1 MRFLARFLCALFVV
15 PALPLGAQASGLD
28 LNLEDAI
35 SRALEYNIN
44 LQQSRIS
51 LDNQEYAS
59 KRLWAEIFPNISAG
73 ASITYRSPLFTGSV
87 SSLEQGLSYS
97 TSLNLNLSFRA
108 GIPSQM
114 ELLGLAYRRQLLS
127 YEDARRLL
135 EIATA
140 KEFYAL
146 IAERESL
153 GQLADTLGLAE
164 RQLERNRVGRE
175 NGMISE
181 TALLQ
186 SRLGVETARYD
197 LSAAQATHAKN
208 RGNFLASLGLSPETP
223 VELLGEFEVRRV
235 ELDPETLIRDYLPQR
250 PDIRQR
256 SQAIEEQEL
265 SYRRDLL
272 NARAPSLGLTFG
284 WSGGP
289 GGGGI
294 TGPFS
299 DSVSGGV
306 SLSIPINSWI
316 PGSKESQA
324 LRNARSAVE
333 TARLNLKSAEAQAA
347 ADIRSL
353 TASLRNS
360 WESLEI
366 ARLREQ
372 VAQRSYELT
381 ERGFLN
387 GAVES
392 LALETSRKSLA
403 DARYQLLRSEYSYQN
418 LVLDLAQAINA
429 DWRQFIRS
437 AP

>member
-1 MRFLARFLCALFVV
+1 MRFPARFLYVLVV
-15 PALPLGAQASGLD
+15 VSIPLPLGAQSAGLS

-51 LDNQEYAS
+51 LENQKYTS
-59 KRLWAEIFPNISAG
+59 DRLWAEIFPSISAG
-73 ASITYRSPLFTGSV
+73 ANIGYRSALFAGDSPP
-87 SSLEQGLSYS
+87 LEQRFSYS
-97 TSLNLNLSFRA
+97 TSLNLSLNFRA

-114 ELLGLAYRRQLLS
+114 ELLGLAYRKQLLS
-127 YEDARRLL
+127 YEDVRRLL

-140 KEFYAL
+140 KKFYTL
-146 IAERESL
+146 IAEREGL
-153 GQLADTLGLAE
+153 GQLADTLSLAE
-164 RQLERNRVGRE
+164 RQLERHRIGRD

-181 TALLQ
+181 TVLLQ
-186 SRLGVETARYD
+186 SQLGVETARYE
-197 LSAAQATHAKN
+197 LSAAQATHAN
-208 RGNFLASLGLSPETP
+208 NTGDFLASLGLSPGTL
-223 VELLGEFEVRRV
+223 VDLLGEFEVRRV
-235 ELDPETLIRDYLPQR
+235 DLDPETLIRDYLPRR
-250 PDIRQR
+250 PDIQQR
-256 SQAIEEQEL
+256 RQAIEEQEL
-265 SYRRDLL
+265 SYRQNLL
-272 NARAPSLGLTFG
+272 NARAPSLGLSFG
-284 WSGGP
+284 WSGG
-289 GGGGI
+289 GGM
-294 TGPFS
+294 TGSFS
-299 DSVSGGV
+299 DTVSGSV

-324 LRNARSAVE
+324 LRTARSAVE
-333 TARLNLKSAEAQAA
+333 TARLNLKSAEDQAA
-347 ADIRSL
+347 AEIRSL
-353 TASLRNS
+353 TANLRNS

-372 VAQRSYELT
+372 VARRSYELT

-392 LALETSRKSLA
+392 LALETSRSNLA
-403 DARYQLLRSEYSYQN
+403 AARYQLLRSEFSYQN